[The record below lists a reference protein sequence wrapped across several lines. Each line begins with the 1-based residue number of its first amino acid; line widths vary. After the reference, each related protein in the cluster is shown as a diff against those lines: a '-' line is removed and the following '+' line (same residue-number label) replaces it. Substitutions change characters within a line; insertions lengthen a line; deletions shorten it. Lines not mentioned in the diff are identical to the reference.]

1 MGARNQARIE
11 IEAARNIIFDLLL
24 EEAGEGVERGA
35 ATVIASERGARL
47 EVDVAF
53 GWAMTVRQSYA
64 LERRSRGVT
73 LVTASIQPRG
83 FRWHLTNLLLL
94 GRGMTALRN
103 ASEVGLDNL
112 KRSAERAPDAE
123 SEGAEKAT

>member
-1 MGARNQARIE
+1 MAARNQAQIE

-24 EEAGEGVERGA
+24 EEAGEGVGRGA
-35 ATVIASERGARL
+35 ATIVASERGALL

-83 FRWHLTNLLLL
+83 FRWHMTNLLLL

-103 ASEVGLDNL
+103 ASEAGLDNL
-112 KRSAERAPDAE
+112 KRSAERGSDVESDA
-123 SEGAEKAT
+123 AEEAN